1 MFDIIMDKSRYM
13 EGNRMTNI
21 TKEQADIIGEVA
33 NICIGN
39 AATALSMIINRPTNI
54 TTPIVE
60 VLDAEESLSN
70 PERILIK
77 VPYTL
82 GLAGTNL
89 MVMKERD
96 ALVIANLMMG
106 GDGNDISNMSFDE
119 LTLSAVAEAMN
130 QMCGRIA
137 TSMAE
142 LLHTPTDIGFPLI
155 NSAHKVTFDIPDE
168 LCNGSDIVKVTFRLT
183 VAGLID
189 SYLSQLYPL
198 SIVKQILN
206 QED

>member
-1 MFDIIMDKSRYM
+1 M
-13 EGNRMTNI
+13 EDSRMTNI

-54 TTPIVE
+54 TTPFVE
-60 VLDAEESLSN
+60 ILDVEESLSN

-77 VPYTL
+77 VPYTA

-106 GDGNDISNMSFDE
+106 GDGTDVSNMSFDE
-119 LTLSAVAEAMN
+119 ITISAISEAMN

-155 NSAHKVTFDIPDE
+155 NSKHKNTFDIPDE

-189 SYLSQLYPL
+189 SYLWQLYPL
-198 SIVKQILN
+198 NIVKQILN

>member
-1 MFDIIMDKSRYM
+1 M
-13 EGNRMTNI
+13 EDSRMTNI

-60 VLDAEESLSN
+60 VLDAEESLNN

-106 GDGNDISNMSFDE
+106 GDGTDVSTMSFDE
-119 LTLSAVAEAMN
+119 ITLSAISEAMN

-155 NSAHKVTFDIPDE
+155 NSKHKCTFDIPDE

-183 VAGLID
+183 VDGLID
-189 SYLSQLYPL
+189 SYLWQLYPL